1 MSLSQRVRFE
11 VFKRDRFT
19 CQYCGRKAPDVI
31 LHADHVTPR
40 AAGGEDDILNL
51 VTSCRECNLG
61 KSDRMLSDQA
71 DIEVRRKAMEELEA
85 RRSQL
90 EMLRDWH
97 VSLSSLDE
105 QAAEM
110 LWDVWC
116 SVAVVSRKMEEGEKA
131 SLMQLLK
138 KYSFDEVVEGMRTA
152 CSKRHSGDI
161 AFAAIGKFC
170 RLAKMEND
178 DPVDCRRRYILG
190 ILRNRLNYVNLATAA
205 TAITDA
211 INRGV
216 NVDYI
221 EQSAKAVVSW
231 TQFRD
236 ILHEACCEVEN
247 SVVDDWDLGDNE

>member
-1 MSLSQRVRFE
+1 MSIGQRVRFE

-40 AAGGEDDILNL
+40 AAGGGDDILNL

-61 KSDRMLSDQA
+61 KSDRLLSDQA
-71 DIEVRRKAMEELEA
+71 DIEVRRKAMEELEE

-97 VSLSSLDE
+97 VSLSTLDE
-105 QAAEM
+105 QAAQM

-116 SVAVVSRKMEEGEKA
+116 SVAVVSRQMDDGEKS

-138 KYSFDEVVEGMRTA
+138 KYSFDEVVGGMRTA

-170 RLAKMEND
+170 RLARMEKD
-178 DPVDCRRRYILG
+178 DPADCRRRYILG
-190 ILRNRLNYVNLATAA
+190 ILRNRLNYVNLGTAA
-205 TAITDA
+205 NAITDS

-216 NVDYI
+216 CVEYI
-221 EQSAKAVVSW
+221 EQCAKAVTSW
-231 TQFRD
+231 TQFRN
-236 ILHEACCEVEN
+236 ILDDACCVAEN
-247 SVVDDWDLGDNE
+247 NAIEDWEGDQE